1 MYKIVLPVFEGPLDL
16 LLHLVEKN
24 KIDIYDIPVAEITRQ
39 YLWYLEQYQKNDI
52 ELKSEF
58 LVMASHLLYLKAK
71 MLFGQK
77 EEGEE
82 DPRTELV
89 ERLVIYQKFR
99 EVAQY
104 LKDVKG
110 SFPNVYR
117 RQVDV
122 EQLIKKYSIKELK
135 EIPLPKLAQSFQQVL
150 LRLETK
156 PKPITLPEREYTVE
170 EKMGEILRAILR
182 QNNAM
187 PFSNLFLQ
195 VESKREA
202 IILFLALL
210 ELLRQE
216 VIDAWQNQADGEIW
230 LRHVGNTGGIGD
242 GSLISN

>member
-39 YLWYLEQYQKNDI
+39 YLWYLEQYQKHNI
-52 ELKSEF
+52 EIKSEF
-58 LVMASHLLYLKAK
+58 LVMASHLLYLKVK

-89 ERLVIYQKFR
+89 ERLVVYQKFR

-104 LKDVKG
+104 LKEIKG

-122 EQLIKKYSIKELK
+122 EELIKMYSVKELK
-135 EIPLPKLAQSFQQVL
+135 EIPLQKLTQSFHQVI
-150 LRLETK
+150 LRLEAK
-156 PKPITLPEREYTVE
+156 PKPIKLPEQEYTVE
-170 EKMGEILRAILR
+170 EKMGEILRALLR
-182 QNNAM
+182 QNKAL
-187 PFSNLFLQ
+187 PFSELFWQ

-202 IILFLALL
+202 IVLFLALL

-216 VIDAWQNQADGEIW
+216 VITAWQNQTEGEIW
-230 LRHVGNTGGIGD
+230 IKHLGNNGGIAD
-242 GSLISN
+242 GSFVSN